1 MAAIDYAT
9 CGINEV
15 IAHSLKLHP
24 QLLAD
29 RLRSHARVHAEFA
42 DAYGDREVT
51 RNEITLADRLH
62 AFANAIELG
71 DTMIPNDDVR
81 REAFGCAAWLQ
92 DLHPI
97 MQEEIAERED
107 ARNARPGA
115 SGRAISSNDDLSRAL
130 AASNRAFVRRG

>member
-1 MAAIDYAT
+1 MIFLEGLPQPSEDWCRSSRNAALGMIKGDMAAIDYAT
-9 CGINEV
+9 CGINDV

-42 DAYGDREVT
+42 DAYGDREVA
-51 RNEITLADRLH
+51 RNELSLADRLE

-71 DTMIPNDDVR
+71 DTVIPNDDNVR

-97 MQEEIAERED
+97 MSLCDRRD
-107 ARNARPGA
+107 RP
-115 SGRAISSNDDLSRAL
+115 
-130 AASNRAFVRRG
+130 